1 MERQTFRKVE
11 RLRSRKVIGRL
22 FRENQGV
29 FAYPLRL
36 VWVELD
42 LPPDGVPVQAAF
54 SVPRRSFRKA
64 VERNRIRR
72 QMREAWRRHKG
83 GLYRR
88 LSGRERR
95 LACMVIYVAKE
106 PLPFRR
112 IEGAM
117 QAVQRKLAK
126 SCRTAAP
133 PPNP

>member
-1 MERQTFRKVE
+1 MERQTFRKPE

-42 LPPDGVPVQAAF
+42 TPPEGVPVQVAF

-72 QMREAWRRHKG
+72 QMREAWRRNKAA
-83 GLYRR
+83 LYRS
-88 LSGRERR
+88 LNASPRR
-95 LACMVIYVAKE
+95 IACMVIYVGKE
-106 PLPFRR
+106 PLPYRR

-117 QAVQRKLAK
+117 QAVQRKLARK
-126 SCRTAAP
+126 CRTSVP
-133 PPNP
+133 PPNA